1 MPLDLPLHPGIV
13 HYPIAL
19 LVAGA
24 VASLVYEWRQYPWL
38 RHWGSISLLAG
49 WLLTISAFITGLIGK
64 SGIAAGSLAEQVA
77 NQHTTAMFAMWILYG
92 LALYLRYRW
101 RDDMQ
106 QGHRRLIWAVL
117 LILATLILVPAGHI
131 GGRLVYELGV
141 GVK

>member
-24 VASLVYEWRQYPWL
+24 VASLVYEWRQYHWL
-38 RHWGSISLLAG
+38 RHWGSISLLVG
-49 WLLTISAFITGLIGK
+49 WLLTIPALVTGLVEK
-64 SGIAAGSLAEQVA
+64 SAIPAASLAEQVA

-92 LALYLRYRW
+92 LALYWRYRW

-106 QGHRRLIWAVL
+106 QGHRRLIWMTL
-117 LILATLILVPAGHI
+117 LVLATLILLLAGHI